1 VDFFSLLESS
11 KKKEKKNMDLFFS
24 LALKQNNIS
33 VVVWIFRSLYSSL
46 CEQFPNLAVISFED
60 VLEAVRLNSESVAQ
74 LAIEECFEYAEL
86 IFEAILKMEN
96 QEITQRSVD
105 VYFDAVVQSL
115 EIRADGN
122 SYHRQNYEET
132 EAFLFAFKQEMGF
145 QLNQSSSQH
154 FPLGR
159 NNVPAAV
166 APSAAALPFSPF
178 SPAYTSTNDSSP
190 RMSRDT
196 HHNHHLNTAAY
207 PSYPPQRNWAGNRNS
222 SSFRQ
227 YQQQQQQQP
236 FVRRARVEIEGKVD
250 SNDDVIR
257 TLQYIRKGKMDMI
270 FPQLVH
276 DKVKSSFGYFLF
288 NLFLIPLF
296 SRSFWWFMLL

>member
-1 VDFFSLLESS
+1 
-11 KKKEKKNMDLFFS
+11 MDLFFS

-33 VVVWIFRSLYSSL
+33 VVVWIFRSVYSSL
-46 CEQFPNLAVISFED
+46 CEQVPNLTAPSFED

-74 LAIEECFEYAEL
+74 LTIEECFEYAEL
-86 IFEAILKMEN
+86 IYEAILKMEN
-96 QEITQRSVD
+96 QEISSIGI
-105 VYFDAVVQSL
+105 YFNEVVQCL

-132 EAFLFAFKQEMGF
+132 EAFLFAFKQEVGF
-145 QLNQSSSQH
+145 QLNQSSAAQH
-154 FPLGR
+154 FPMGR
-159 NNVPAAV
+159 NNIPAAV
-166 APSAAALPFSPF
+166 APAALSFSPF
-178 SPAYTSTNDSSP
+178 SPSFSSTNDSSP
-190 RMSRDT
+190 RMARDT
-196 HHNHHLNTAAY
+196 HHNHLNIAAY
-207 PSYPPQRNWAGNRNS
+207 PSYPPQRTWAGNRNS

-227 YQQQQQQQP
+227 QDQQQQP

-276 DKVKSSFGYFLF
+276 DKVKKFF
-288 NLFLIPLF
+288 
-296 SRSFWWFMLL
+296 